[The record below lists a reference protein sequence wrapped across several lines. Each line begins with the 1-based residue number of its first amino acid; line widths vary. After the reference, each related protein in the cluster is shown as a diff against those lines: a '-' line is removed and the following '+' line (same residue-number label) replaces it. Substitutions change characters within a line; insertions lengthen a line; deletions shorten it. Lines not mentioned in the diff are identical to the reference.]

1 MSTEVTTARDGRPEG
16 TVGYR
21 ARFGVIIPS
30 TNTAVERDYNLIRPE
45 GVTFHFSR
53 MWIQPSVASDKEAEQ
68 ALQQLRDTID
78 VAIRDVVSSL
88 PDHLIAGMSSETFMG
103 GLEGNT
109 RFTKRAEEL
118 SGLTVTTG
126 ADAVKSAL
134 DRYGAKR
141 IAVLTP
147 YQQVIDTQV
156 ERYFDDLG
164 YDLVRMTGL
173 RVQQSVGAANIS
185 HDELREKLLE
195 LDGPEVDVIIQAGT
209 NLSVTLIADEMEQKL
224 GKPVIPI
231 NVACVWHALR
241 AVGIEDKIPGFGS
254 LLADF

>member
-1 MSTEVTTARDGRPEG
+1 MSATQSPAAERSPG
-16 TVGYR
+16 TVGHR

-30 TNTAVERDYNLIRPE
+30 TNTAVERDYNLIRPD
-45 GVTFHFSR
+45 GVTYHVAR

-78 VAIRDVVSSL
+78 LAIRDVMTCG

-118 SGLTVTTG
+118 SGLSVTTG
-126 ADAVKSAL
+126 ASAVKSAL
-134 DRYGAKR
+134 DLYGAR
-141 IAVLTP
+141 RVAVLTP
-147 YQQVIDTQV
+147 YQQVIDIQV

-173 RVQQSVGAANIS
+173 RVEKSTGAAGIP
-185 HDELREKLLE
+185 HERLREVLHE
-195 LDGPEVDVIIQAGT
+195 LDGPDVDAIIQAGT
-209 NLSVTLIADEMEQKL
+209 NLSVTPIAEELEREL

-231 NVACVWHALR
+231 NVACVWHAFR
-241 AVGIEDKIPGFGS
+241 SVGIEDKIPGFGS
-254 LLADF
+254 LFVDH

>member
-1 MSTEVTTARDGRPEG
+1 MSATQSRAAERSPG

-21 ARFGVIIPS
+21 AKFGVIIPS
-30 TNTAVERDYNLIRPE
+30 TNTAVERDYNLIRPD
-45 GVTFHFSR
+45 GVTYHVAR
-53 MWIQPSVASDKEAEQ
+53 MWIQPSVASDKEAEE

-78 VAIRDVVSSL
+78 VAIRDVMTCG

-109 RFTKRAEEL
+109 KFVAHAQEL
-118 SGLTVTTG
+118 SGLGVTSG
-126 ADAVKSAL
+126 ASAVKNAL
-134 DRYGAKR
+134 DLYGAKR

-164 YDLVRMTGL
+164 YVLVRMKGL
-173 RVQQSVGAANIS
+173 RVQASTGAAAIA
-185 HDELREKLLE
+185 HEQLREVLRG
-195 LDGPEVDVIIQAGT
+195 LDGPDVDAIVQAGT
-209 NLSVTLIADEMEQKL
+209 NLSVTLIAEELEREL

-231 NVACVWHALR
+231 NVACVWHAFR
-241 AVGIEDKIPGFGS
+241 ALGIEDKIPGFGS
-254 LLADF
+254 LFVDH